1 LLALALALATPL
13 VSRAETISQ
22 LMSKSIQD
30 DDDNLNIP
38 SIFDEEKSA
47 AKSKFLA
54 LGLSLLLPGAGQY
67 YTENKGMTIAFGAAE
82 ATIWGGFA
90 GMRMYGRWKK
100 EDYEAW
106 AAFHAGADIK
116 GKSDL
121 YFEKMTYYD
130 NVDEYNQLAPLYDG
144 SDAVLFKGP
153 DDYWNWDSNNSR
165 NQYRN
170 LRNQSKNAYRR
181 SLFFVAAALANRI
194 VSGIDAYRAAD
205 EFVANREFSDARWG
219 LYYSTSGPL
228 PVGEVRLGVVRRF

>member
-1 LLALALALATPL
+1 LALALAAPL

-22 LMSKSIQD
+22 LMSKSLQD

-38 SIFDEEKSA
+38 SILSEENSSG
-47 AKSKFLA
+47 KSKFLA

-67 YTENKGMTIAFGAAE
+67 YTENKGKTIAFGAAE

-90 GMRMYGRWKK
+90 GMRTYGSWKK
-100 EDYEAW
+100 EDYKAW
-106 AAFHAGADIK
+106 AAYHAGADIN

-181 SLFFVAAALANRI
+181 SLFFVAAALVNRI

-219 LYYSTSGPL
+219 LYYSTSGPM
-228 PVGEVRLGVVRRF
+228 PAGEVRLGVVRRF